1 MIALAY
7 QSCGALTDW
16 LQDQRSEPGIEERI
30 SMRFTTTGI
39 AGLRRFALLAGAATI
54 ALPGAAFAQSV
65 DQDDAGANEDR
76 SNVIIVTATK
86 RAQTLQ
92 DTPVAVSVTTAETIE
107 QAQIRD
113 IADLASVVPSL
124 RVSQLQSAFATTF
137 SVRGFGTDGNNLGL
151 EPSVAMFVDG
161 VYRSRAV
168 GQISDLPNL
177 ERVEVLRGPQSTL
190 FGKNASAGVISL
202 VTTSPSFELAGN
214 AEVSYG
220 NFNALVARGYIT
232 GPITD
237 TVAVSLA
244 AGVNKRDGFVTNGFN
259 GDDLNDRNRWFTRGQ
274 LLFDNGNNF
283 KFRVIA
289 DYDKLDEK
297 CCAVANLRPSPVT
310 GLIQALGGRL
320 NAPGTELNDVVF
332 TDVVPFN
339 RVTNWGVSGQADYEF
354 GALSLTSIT
363 AYRETSI
370 RANQDV
376 DFTSAALAT
385 GANIGQSD
393 IQTFTQEIRL
403 ASDFDGP
410 VNFLVGGYYFNE
422 QLSTADQILYGRDF
436 RAYANGLI
444 GGASGGA
451 LNANTVEQ
459 LLGVA
464 PNTFWR
470 EGQGFFSEFEQDNE
484 AFSLFGQLDFELT
497 DRLTFTIGGNY
508 TKDAKNVRSNGRTTD
523 AFSTINLDAPQFAGS
538 RALLLG
544 QGALAQGVGNVL
556 RLGRAAT
563 AAEIGGF
570 AAANPAGFA
579 AVNAGAQAFAAAN
592 ANNPAAN
599 PLAGLRAFQFLPP
612 VLNIP
617 NAVEDG
623 RTRDDAFTYLV
634 RANYELTDTVNV
646 YASYATGFKASS
658 FNLSRDSRPLPG
670 DFARVVSQGLTTPNL
685 RPGTRFALPEEST
698 VYELGI
704 KTNWDLAGA
713 NLTVF
718 LQTLENF
725 QSNTF
730 VGDFFVL
737 ANAGELET
745 FGVEFDGFVR
755 PTKELTLSLALT
767 YLNPK
772 YKSFVGSP
780 VGDLSGLAV
789 AGVHPLSASFGA
801 TWDKRLANGDR
812 LIVRGDYQYEAEIP
826 VADGLVNFI
835 GTNPNGTPNFDPA
848 RVAARDFTRE
858 VNNVNASITYAL
870 DMGLEFTLWARN
882 LLDDRFISTVFPGV
896 GGQGQAVYGYPNQP
910 RTYGGLIRYRF

>member
-1 MIALAY
+1 MR
-7 QSCGALTDW
+7 SNFTGAAGAT
-16 LQDQRSEPGIEERI
+16 
-30 SMRFTTTGI
+30 RFT
-39 AGLRRFALLAGAATI
+39 LLAGAASLAL
-54 ALPGAAFAQSV
+54 ALPGAAFAQDAQDAEAPAV
-65 DQDDAGANEDR
+65 DEADIDNGNQ
-76 SNVIIVTATK
+76 IIVTATK

-92 DTPVAVSVTTAETIE
+92 DTPVAVTVTTAATIE

-113 IADLASVVPSL
+113 IADLSTVVPSL
-124 RVSQLQSAFATTF
+124 RTSQLQSAFATTF
-137 SVRGFGTDGNNLGL
+137 SIRGFGTDGNNLGL

-202 VTTSPSFELAGN
+202 VTSAPSFELEGN
-214 AEVSYG
+214 AELSYG
-220 NFNALVARGYIT
+220 NFDAVVARAYIS
-232 GPITD
+232 GPLSD
-237 TVAVSLA
+237 TIAVSV
-244 AGVNKRDGFVTNGFN
+244 AGGLNKRDGFVTNGFN
-259 GDDLNDRNRWFTRGQ
+259 GDDINDRNRWFTRAQ

-283 KFRVIA
+283 TFRVIA
-289 DYDKLDEK
+289 DYDELDEK

-310 GLIQALGGRL
+310 GLIQSIGGRL
-320 NAPGTELNDVVF
+320 NAPGTQLDDVVF

-339 RVTNWGVSGQADYEF
+339 RVKNWGVSGQADYQF

-393 IQTFTQEIRL
+393 IQTFTQELRL

-410 VNFLVGGYYFNE
+410 LNFLVGGYYFNE

-444 GGASGGA
+444 AGASGGA
-451 LNANTVEQ
+451 LTAASVEQ

-464 PNTFWR
+464 PNTFWQA
-470 EGQGFFSEFEQDNE
+470 GQGFFNQFDQDNE
-484 AFSLFGQLDFELT
+484 AFSLFGQVDFEVT
-497 DRLTFTIGGNY
+497 DRLTLTVGANY
-508 TKDAKNVRSNGRTTD
+508 TEDAKDVSSNGRTTD
-523 AFSTINLDAPQFAGS
+523 AFSQINLDAPQFAPS
-538 RALLLG
+538 RNLLLR
-544 QGALAQGVGNVL
+544 QGAVASGVGQAL
-556 RLGRAAT
+556 RLGRSAT
-563 AAEIGGF
+563 AAEIG
-570 AAANPAGFA
+570 
-579 AVNAGAQAFAAAN
+579 AFAAAN
-592 ANNPAAN
+592 AAAFGQINAGATAFANANQNNPAAN
-599 PLAGLRAFQFLPP
+599 PLGGLRTFQFLPP
-612 VLNIP
+612 ILNIP

-623 RTRDDAFTYLV
+623 RTRDDAVTYLA
-634 RANYELTDTVNV
+634 RANYEVTDTVNV

-670 DFARVVSQGLTTPNL
+670 DFTRAISQGLGVPNL

-704 KTNWDLAGA
+704 KGAWERAGA

-737 ANAGELET
+737 ANAGEVET
-745 FGVEFDGFVR
+745 FGIEFDGYVR
-755 PTKELTLSLALT
+755 PTNELTLSLALT
-767 YLNPK
+767 YLDPK
-772 YKSFVGSP
+772 YVSFVGSP
-780 VGDLSGLAV
+780 VGDLSGQPV
-789 AGVHPLSASFGA
+789 QGVHPLSASFGA
-801 TWDKRLANGDR
+801 TWDKELANGDR
-812 LIVRGDYQYEAEIP
+812 FIVRGDYQYEAP
-826 VADGLVNFI
+826 VQILDGLVNFI
-835 GTNPNGTPNFDPA
+835 TTNPNGTTNFQTA
-848 RVAARDFTRE
+848 RDAAREFTRE
-858 VNNVNASITYAL
+858 VNNFNASITYAL
-870 DMGLEFTLWARN
+870 DMGLEFTLWGRN
-882 LLDDRFISTVFPGV
+882 LLDDRFISTIFPGV
-896 GGQGQAVYGYPNQP
+896 GGQGQAIYGYPNQP

>member
-1 MIALAY
+1 
-7 QSCGALTDW
+7 
-16 LQDQRSEPGIEERI
+16 
-30 SMRFTTTGI
+30 MRFTTPGT
-39 AGLRRFALLAGAATI
+39 AGLRRFTLLAGAATL
-54 ALPGAAFAQSV
+54 ALPGVAFAQAT
-65 DQDDAGANEDR
+65 DQDTADEQAASG
-76 SNVIIVTATK
+76 NVIIVTATK

-113 IADLASVVPSL
+113 IADLSSVVPSL

-137 SVRGFGTDGNNLGL
+137 SIRGFGTDGNNLGL

-202 VTTSPSFELAGN
+202 VTSAPSFDLTGN
-214 AEVSYG
+214 AEISYG
-220 NFNALVARGYIT
+220 NFNAIVARGYIS
-232 GPITD
+232 GPISD
-237 TVAVSLA
+237 KVAVSFA
-244 AGVNKRDGFVTNGFN
+244 AGLNKRDGFVTNGFN

-310 GLIQALGGRL
+310 GLIQSLGGRL
-320 NAPGTELNDVVF
+320 NPPGTELNDVVF

-393 IQTFTQEIRL
+393 IRTFTQEIRL

-410 VNFLVGGYYFNE
+410 LNFLVGGYYFNE

-436 RAYANGLI
+436 RAYASGLI
-444 GGASGGA
+444 TGASGGA
-451 LNANTVEQ
+451 LNAGAVEQ

-470 EGQGFFSEFEQDNE
+470 EGQGFFSEFDQDNE
-484 AFSLFGQLDFELT
+484 AFSLFGQLDLEVT
-497 DRLTFTIGGNY
+497 DRLTLTVGGNY
-508 TKDAKNVRSNGRTTD
+508 TEDRKQVRSNGRTTD
-523 AFSTINLDAPQFAGS
+523 AFSTINLDAPQFAPS

-556 RLGRAAT
+556 RLGRPAT

-599 PLAGLRAFQFLPP
+599 PLGGLRAFQFLPP
-612 VLNIP
+612 ILNIP
-617 NAVEDG
+617 NAVENG

-634 RANYELTDTVNV
+634 RANYEVTDNINV

-670 DFARVVSQGLTTPNL
+670 DFTRVINQGLGVPNL

-704 KTNWDLAGA
+704 KSNWSLAGA

-718 LQTLENF
+718 LQQLDNF

-737 ANAGELET
+737 ANAGEVET
-745 FGVEFDGFVR
+745 FGIEFDGYVR
-755 PTKELTLSLALT
+755 PTKSLTLNLALT
-767 YLNPK
+767 YLDPK
-772 YKSFVGSP
+772 YVSFVGSP
-780 VGDLSGLAV
+780 VGDLSGLPV
-789 AGVHPLSASFGA
+789 QGVHPISASFGA
-801 TWDKRLANGDR
+801 TWDKQLANGDR
-812 LIVRGDYQYEAEIP
+812 LIIRGDYQYESEIP
-826 VADGLVNFI
+826 VLDGLVNFI
-835 GTNPNGTPNFDPA
+835 GTNPNGTPNFQSA
-848 RVAARDFTRE
+848 RDAARNFTRE
-858 VNNVNASITYAL
+858 INNVNASITYAL
-870 DMGLEFTLWARN
+870 DMGLEFTLWSRN

-910 RTYGGLIRYRF
+910 RTFGGLIRYRF

>member
-1 MIALAY
+1 
-7 QSCGALTDW
+7 
-16 LQDQRSEPGIEERI
+16 
-30 SMRFTTTGI
+30 MRFTTPGV
-39 AGLRRFALLAGAATI
+39 AGLRRFTLLAGAATI
-54 ALPGAAFAQSV
+54 ALPGAAFAQAT
-65 DQDDAGANEDR
+65 DQDQMDEPASG
-76 SNVIIVTATK
+76 NVIIVTATK

-113 IADLASVVPSL
+113 IADLSSVVPSL

-137 SVRGFGTDGNNLGL
+137 AIRGFGTDGNNLGL

-202 VTTSPSFELAGN
+202 VTSAPSFDLEGN
-214 AEVSYG
+214 AEISYG
-220 NFNALVARGYIT
+220 NFNAVVARGYIS
-232 GPITD
+232 GPISD
-237 TVAVSLA
+237 TVAVSFA
-244 AGVNKRDGFVTNGFN
+244 AGLNKRDGFVTNGFN

-274 LLFDNGNNF
+274 LLLDNGNNF

-310 GLIQALGGRL
+310 GLIQSLGGRL
-320 NAPGTELNDVVF
+320 NAPGAELNDVVF

-393 IQTFTQEIRL
+393 IRTFTQEIRL

-410 VNFLVGGYYFNE
+410 FNFLVGGYYFNE

-451 LNANTVEQ
+451 LSAGAVEQ

-470 EGQGFFSEFEQDNE
+470 EGQGFFNEFEQDNE
-484 AFSLFGQLDFELT
+484 AFSLFGQFDLEVT
-497 DRLTFTIGGNY
+497 DRLTFTVGGNY
-508 TKDAKNVRSNGRTTD
+508 TKDAKNVRSSGRTTD
-523 AFSTINLDAPQFAGS
+523 AFSNINLDAPQFAAS

-556 RLGRAAT
+556 GLGRPAT

-570 AAANPAGFA
+570 AGANPAAFGQ
-579 AVNAGAQAFAAAN
+579 VNAGAQAFAAAN

-612 VLNIP
+612 ILNIP

-634 RANYELTDTVNV
+634 RANYEVTDNINV

-670 DFARVVSQGLTTPNL
+670 DFTRVISQGLGVPNL

-704 KTNWDLAGA
+704 KTNWNVAGA

-718 LQTLENF
+718 LQQLDNF
-725 QSNTF
+725 QSNVF

-737 ANAGELET
+737 ANAGEVET
-745 FGVEFDGFVR
+745 FGIEFDGYVR
-755 PTKELTLSLALT
+755 PTKSLTLNMALT
-767 YLNPK
+767 YLDPK
-772 YKSFVGSP
+772 YVSFVGSP
-780 VGDLSGLAV
+780 VGDLSGLPV
-789 AGVHPLSASFGA
+789 QGVHPISASFGA
-801 TWDKRLANGDR
+801 TWDKRLGNGDR
-812 LIVRGDYQYEAEIP
+812 LIIRGDYQYESEIP
-826 VADGLVNFI
+826 VVDGLVNFI
-835 GTNPNGTPNFDPA
+835 GTNPNGTPNFQTA
-848 RVAARDFTRE
+848 RDAARDFTRE
-858 VNNVNASITYAL
+858 INNVNASITYAL
-870 DMGLEFTLWARN
+870 DMGLEFTLWSRN

-896 GGQGQAVYGYPNQP
+896 GGQGQAVYGYPNLP
-910 RTYGGLIRYRF
+910 RTFGGLIRYRF